1 MKIIFTFCFC
11 KDWRDLF
18 NMNQYIFC
26 IIWTG
31 VVALISRVFNVYHTE
46 IVERKKVR
54 RVSLAF
60 AFLAFF
66 PLIYI
71 AGVRTSFID
80 TGSYIEGFHNL
91 PGTLNGIIGY
101 LSEVEKDKG
110 FTLLSVGI
118 KSVFGDNATMY
129 LFILAL
135 FQGISLI
142 VVYRKYSPDYVM
154 ALFLFVASTDYLS
167 WMHNGVRQF
176 MAVTI
181 IFAATGLLMKK
192 KYLPLVLIILVA
204 ATMHA
209 SALLMIPIVFV
220 VQGKPWNKKTLLAIA
235 AVILAMIFVDKFT
248 NILDILLSDTQYT
261 NVVSDWQ
268 AGNDDGTNPLRVLVY
283 SIPTI
288 LSLIGLRYIKMEN
301 DPIINVAC
309 NMGIVATA
317 LYCLSGVTSGIF
329 IGRLPIYCSLYSNG
343 ILLPWEIKNMFTKES
358 SRLITIIMICG
369 YLLFYYYQTH
379 FVWGLI

>member
-1 MKIIFTFCFC
+1 
-11 KDWRDLF
+11 
-18 NMNQYIFC
+18 MNQYIFC

-71 AGVRTSFID
+71 AGMRTSFID

-110 FTLLSVGI
+110 FTLLSIGI

-192 KYLPLVLIILVA
+192 KYLPLVLIILVT

-209 SALLMIPIVFV
+209 SSLLMIPIVFV
-220 VQGKPWNKKTLLAIA
+220 VQVKPWNKKTLLAIA

-248 NILDILLSDTQYT
+248 NILEILLSDTQYT

-301 DPIINVAC
+301 DSIINVAC